1 VVPEQLKT
9 NLYKKNYQ
17 RKGPMEDQLILV
29 NLYDQAIGTAGKQE
43 VHREGWLHRAFSVFL
58 VYKDQMLIQK
68 RAEHK
73 YHSGGLWANTCCSHP
88 RLGES
93 LDTAVLRRL
102 EEETGISCPVT
113 PYFSFVY
120 RAVFPN
126 NVIEYELDHVFVGE
140 YYGSF
145 QANPEEASEL
155 KWISFEQLLEELRA
169 RPEKFAPWFISAAP
183 QVIKDVLR
191 NAL

>member
-1 VVPEQLKT
+1 
-9 NLYKKNYQ
+9 
-17 RKGPMEDQLILV
+17 MEDQLILV
-29 NLYDQAIGTAGKQE
+29 NLNDQAVGTAGKQE

-58 VYKDQMLIQK
+58 VHKDQMLIQK

-88 RLGES
+88 RVGES
-93 LDTAVLRRL
+93 LDTAVQRRL
-102 EEETGISCPVT
+102 EEETGISCLVT
-113 PYFSFVY
+113 PCFSFVY

-126 NVIEYELDHVFVGE
+126 KIIEYEFDHVFVGE
-140 YYGSF
+140 YCGSF

-155 KWISFEQLLEELRA
+155 KWISFELLLEELRA
-169 RPEKFAPWFISAAP
+169 HPEEFAPWFISAAP